1 MKVRVVK
8 GVGRKVRR
16 AGRVYSSVWF
26 SRITSA
32 ISELVA
38 MRHMIGRA
46 SEGELGLAIAKFI
59 KESFKSIGV
68 VRRVSKLSSTTLGKT
83 YIAYTLLDIVK
94 KLDPSKVKGVLE
106 DIKGIK
112 DKNGLE
118 FFEGIMNIVNN
129 RFSGDIKN
137 RIDRILSLRLS
148 NAIVSENAIYDP
160 ISERLIA
167 RDMLSGKII
176 SKKLR
181 LKNTESVLEL
191 FSYGIKDKDIF
202 VNYAEWRMLKI
213 VNEGMS
219 KGLSR
224 KDLGLYVFTRLREEL
239 DKDSV
244 FFESFKYYL
253 ATHIE
258 KLEKSELAAA
268 GFGELMI
275 QVMRINR
282 RLIAAAMR
290 AATAIPIFGTIV
302 EPMIGTFEGFGELCE
317 SLGESLK
324 RANKDGNTRTIKV
337 DLNRKDSLFEFF

>member
-1 MKVRVVK
+1 MKLK
-8 GVGRKVRR
+8 AFKHVGGKVRR
-16 AGRVYSSVWF
+16 VGGVYGSIWF

-32 ISELVA
+32 ISQLVA

-46 SEGELGLAIAKFI
+46 SEGGLGIAITKFV

-83 YIAYTLLDIVK
+83 CIAYTLLDIVK
-94 KLDPSKVKGVLE
+94 KVDPSKVKVVLE

-118 FFEGIMNIVNN
+118 FFEGIMNIVNS
-129 RFSGDIKN
+129 RFSENVKN
-137 RIDRILSLRLS
+137 RIDRMLSLRLS
-148 NAIVSENAIYDP
+148 NAIVSEDAVYDP

-167 RDMLSGKII
+167 RDIVSGKII
-176 SKKLR
+176 SKKFR
-181 LKNTESVLEL
+181 LKNAESVLEL

-213 VNEGMS
+213 IDEGIA

-224 KDLGLYVFTRLREEL
+224 KDLGFYVFTKLREEL

-258 KLEKSELAAA
+258 NLGKSELAAA

-302 EPMIGTFEGFGELCE
+302 EPMIGTFEGFGELGE
-317 SLGESLK
+317 SLGEIIRRSK
-324 RANKDGNTRTIKV
+324 KEGNIGTIKV